1 MTPITNPAS
10 VTVRRVTTPHDPA
23 LEAFGHI
30 QEESYY
36 APDMLIPPGAFP
48 HLVGGRGRGPRR
60 DRILVAEDASGR
72 VLGGTVYHL
81 LPEAGFS
88 SFVAVAREARGRGI
102 SRALHEARL
111 EDVRAHGL
119 AGLFADSVYAG
130 RQDPGDREAE
140 ARVGTDPLTRRRA
153 LNALGYRTVDA
164 PYWQPVGG
172 PDGGPLTDL
181 DLIYNP
187 LDGGNTVPTELVTGT
202 LRAYWDGW
210 LGKAR
215 AEREAAALAERAGNP
230 ATLALLPATETPHY
244 WRGRGAGGS

>member
-1 MTPITNPAS
+1 M
-10 VTVRRVTTPHDPA
+10 
-23 LEAFGHI
+23 
-30 QEESYY
+30 
-36 APDMLIPPGAFP
+36 
-48 HLVGGRGRGPRR
+48 
-60 DRILVAEDASGR
+60 
-72 VLGGTVYHL
+72 
-81 LPEAGFS
+81 
-88 SFVAVAREARGRGI
+88 AVAREARGRGI

-244 WRGRGAGGS
+244 WRGRGAGEAEVAGARRLDGAGRGGGRLRHSPSPPLQAALQVPTRRRDEKMGGRQ